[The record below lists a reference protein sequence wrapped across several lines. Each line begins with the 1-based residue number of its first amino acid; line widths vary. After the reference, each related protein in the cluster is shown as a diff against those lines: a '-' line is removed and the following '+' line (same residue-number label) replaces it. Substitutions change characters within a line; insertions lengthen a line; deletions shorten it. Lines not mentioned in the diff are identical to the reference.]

1 MRLLSYAEGEE
12 RTVAALHGDAVI
24 PLGSLFGRAKIEMED
39 VIAAWPERRDIR
51 AFVERGEGA
60 RSLADVRVLAPLH
73 RPQKIVAIGSNY
85 PRPGGV
91 AGPEGSPVLFF
102 KPPSAIVGPYDPIVI
117 PPEAQT
123 VVGEVELAV
132 VISKAGHRIDPGAAA
147 DHIFGYMV
155 ANDVTAPEIML
166 GESAKNALFLQQ
178 SRGKGFRTFCPT
190 GPWIETADEVP
201 FPPVWEVSQDVG
213 DYPEMRGSTD
223 QMITGIAEL
232 VADVS
237 RAFGI
242 EPGDIILTGS
252 PPPQGGKRRP
262 LVPGDV
268 LHSEIA
274 GLGSLANPVV
284 QGSGA

>member
-1 MRLLSYAEGEE
+1 
-12 RTVAALHGDAVI
+12 
-24 PLGSLFGRAKIEMED
+24 
-39 VIAAWPERRDIR
+39 
-51 AFVERGEGA
+51 
-60 RSLADVRVLAPLH
+60 
-73 RPQKIVAIGSNY
+73 
-85 PRPGGV
+85 
-91 AGPEGSPVLFF
+91 
-102 KPPSAIVGPYDPIVI
+102 
-117 PPEAQT
+117 
-123 VVGEVELAV
+123 
-132 VISKAGHRIDPGAAA
+132 
-147 DHIFGYMV
+147 MV

-190 GPWIETADEVP
+190 GPWIETAEELS
-201 FPPVWEVSQDVG
+201 FPPVWDVLQDVG

-252 PPPQGGKRRP
+252 PPPEGGKRRP
-262 LVPGDV
+262 LVPGD
-268 LHSEIA
+268 LLRSEIS
-274 GLGSLANPVV
+274 GLGAMANPVV